1 MFLDYKKWEKSMRK
15 ITHVVKVGNVKI
27 GGTNPIVVQSMTD
40 TDTSDIAKTVNQIEE
55 LYNAGSEIV
64 RLTINNIEAAKS
76 VALIKKQLLD
86 RDIKVPLIGDFHFI
100 GHKILQAVPECAEYL
115 DKYRINPGNLGKG
128 DRKDDNFKTFIELA
142 KDFNKPVRIGVN
154 AGSLDQELLN
164 FKMEENN
171 KLKIPKSA
179 ENVESEALI
188 SSALI
193 SYQKAMNYGLDKN
206 KIIISCKVSRL
217 NQMIHCYREI
227 SNKCSA
233 PLHLGLTEAGLGM
246 KSIVATTAALSV
258 LLEQGIGDTI
268 RCSLTP
274 EVGGERSREVELC
287 QEILQSLEIKSYKPQ
302 VTACPGC
309 GRTTSTFFRELASDI
324 KDHLDKKNKK
334 WIKEFPGSEEL
345 KVAVMGCVVN
355 GPGESKAANIGVS
368 LPGSGESPVAPV
380 FVDGEKVGILK
391 GDNIS
396 SEFINMVENYVVNK
410 WGE

>member
-1 MFLDYKKWEKSMRK
+1 MRK

-40 TDTSDIAKTVNQIEE
+40 TDTSDIPKTVNQIEE
-55 LYNAGSEIV
+55 LYKAGSEIV
-64 RLTINNIEAAKS
+64 RLTINNVEAAKS
-76 VALIKKQLLD
+76 VATIKKQLLD
-86 RDIKVPLIGDFHFI
+86 KDIQVPLIGDFHFI
-100 GHKILQAVPECAEYL
+100 GHKILKTVPECAEYL

-128 DRKDDNFKTFIELA
+128 DRKDNNFRTFIEIA
-142 KDFNKPVRIGVN
+142 KNFNKPVRIGVN

-171 KLKIPKSA
+171 NQKFPKSA

-227 SNKCSA
+227 SKNCSA

-274 EVGGERSREVELC
+274 EIGAKRSLEVELC

-324 KDHLDKKNKK
+324 RDHLDKKNKK

-396 SEFINMVENYVVNK
+396 SEFINMVENYVINK
-410 WGE
+410 WGNK